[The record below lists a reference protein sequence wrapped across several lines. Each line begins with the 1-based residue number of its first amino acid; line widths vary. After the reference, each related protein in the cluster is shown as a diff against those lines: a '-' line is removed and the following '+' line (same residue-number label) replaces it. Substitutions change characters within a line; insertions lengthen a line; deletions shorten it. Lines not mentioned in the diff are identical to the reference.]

1 MSLPTRRSL
10 LYATGSL
17 LAGTTLAG
25 CLSDQQSH
33 HNDTEGVG
41 QQSDNNSKHNDQAG
55 MNILQS
61 DSNVID
67 TAVDSS
73 TRNRLVRGNTAFA
86 LTLHKTLAE
95 ANNQTNFLLSPH
107 SISVALAMTY
117 AGSNAKT
124 RSQIRETLQFRVDD
138 DRLHHS
144 FATLSAAVDPPAS
157 TATPAQTPTP
167 DTTSNDEEGTPFTL
181 ETVNSVWGQRGF
193 PWRDAYLDTL
203 AKFYGAG
210 LNVVDFEN
218 DYEAARTQ
226 INDWVSEQTAG
237 KIQELFP
244 RGSLHQYT
252 RLVLTNAVY
261 FHANWKHA
269 FANDRTENRPFT
281 ALDGQTSTVPMMAQ
295 SANKLPY
302 ADESGVQAV
311 ELPYVG
317 GAVGM
322 VILLPKA
329 GQFRSFERNL
339 NADRLQSIVDSLT
352 PTGGT
357 LWLPKFSFETSVGL
371 SETLASLGM
380 ANAFD
385 RSNADFTGM
394 YHAETSDGNLFLD
407 DIKHKTHIAVDESGT
422 EAAAATGVS
431 IGTTSAPVDPY
442 EMTVDRPFLF
452 CIRHR
457 PTNAMLFVGRV
468 GDASSVAPDK

>member
-17 LAGTTLAG
+17 LAGTALAG
-25 CLSDQQSH
+25 CLS
-33 HNDTEGVG
+33 G
-41 QQSDNNSKHNDQAG
+41 QQSKNHDTEENSQQTDNNTQQNPAG

-61 DSNVID
+61 DSNAID

-86 LTLHKTLAE
+86 LTLHKKLAE
-95 ANNQTNFLLSPH
+95 ADNRTNFLLSPH

-124 RSQIRETLQFRVDD
+124 RSQIRETLQFRVND

-144 FATLSAAVDPPAS
+144 FATLSGAVDPPAS
-157 TATPAQTPTP
+157 TATPAQTPTTE
-167 DTTSNDEEGTPFTL
+167 TTSNDGDGTPFTL

-193 PWRDAYLDTL
+193 PWRDTYLDTL

-226 INDWVSEQTAG
+226 INEWVSEQTAG

-261 FHANWKHA
+261 FHANWEHA
-269 FANDRTENRPFT
+269 FANDRTENKPFT
-281 ALDGQTSTVPMMAQ
+281 ALDDQTSTVPMMVQ
-295 SANKLPY
+295 SANELPY
-302 ADESGVQAV
+302 AEENGVQAV

-317 GAVGM
+317 DAVGM
-322 VILLPKA
+322 VILLPEA
-329 GQFRSFERNL
+329 GQFRSFEQKL
-339 NADRLQSIVDSLT
+339 DADRLQSIFDSLT

-357 LWLPKFSFETSVGL
+357 LSLPKFSFETSVGL
-371 SETLASLGM
+371 TETLSSLGM

-394 YHAETSDGNLFLD
+394 YQSETSDGNLFID

-452 CIRHR
+452 CIRHQ
-457 PTNAMLFVGRV
+457 PTNAILFVGRV
-468 GDASSVAPDK
+468 GDAGDIAPDK